1 MQRNT
6 SLAAL
11 AATALLAFGSAASA
25 QTGISVNFGTNEA
38 GSALAP
44 TAAAGVVPLTNFNN
58 ETGGT
63 GSGLSLVDSTGTAT
77 AATLSYLS
85 NNGTFHTSQ
94 SPSAGPNQTLLAGYI
109 DTESPADAMG
119 AGRPTDTTV
128 TFTNIPYAAYNVYVY
143 TATNTFDYPDSRT
156 NTYTISGA
164 ATGNQTETNVQPTG
178 KEFANGFVQ
187 GQNYLLFSGL
197 SGSSFLLSTMT
208 GSFAPGGDGF
218 LRSGIDGVQIVR
230 AMPAAAP
237 EPSQTAALGLGVLG
251 LGALILR
258 ARRRV
263 SA

>member
-77 AATLSYLS
+77 ATTLNFAA
-85 NNGTFHTSQ
+85 NNGTFHTGQ
-94 SPSAGPNQTLLAGYI
+94 NPADGPNQTLLAGYL
-109 DTESPADAMG
+109 DTASG
-119 AGRPTDTTV
+119 NSSQPTTTV
-128 TFTNIPYAAYNVYVY
+128 GFANIQYATYSVYVY
-143 TATNTFDYPDSRT
+143 TATNTSGYHDTRT
-156 NTYTISGA
+156 NSYTISGA
-164 ATGNQTETNVQPTG
+164 TTGNATQTNVQPNG
-178 KEFANGFVQ
+178 GEFANGFVA

-197 SGSSFLLSTMT
+197 SGSSFLLSATAL
-208 GSFAPGGDGF
+208 SSANAPGDAGF
-218 LRSGIDGVQIVR
+218 IRAGIDGVQIVR

-251 LGALILR
+251 LGALALR